1 MRWYWEGPLLPYK
14 WIAIIFA
21 VGTAVSVALALLA
34 LYHGA
39 FWAGCATIM
48 VVAVLCNGSV

>member
-1 MRWYWEGPLLPYK
+1 MRWYWGGPLLPYK

-21 VGTAVSVALALLA
+21 VGTVVTVALALLE

-39 FWAGCATIM
+39 FWAGWATIM

>member
-1 MRWYWEGPLLPYK
+1 MRWYWGDPLLPYK

-21 VGTAVSVALALLA
+21 VGTAVTVALALLE

-39 FWAGCATIM
+39 FWAGWATIV